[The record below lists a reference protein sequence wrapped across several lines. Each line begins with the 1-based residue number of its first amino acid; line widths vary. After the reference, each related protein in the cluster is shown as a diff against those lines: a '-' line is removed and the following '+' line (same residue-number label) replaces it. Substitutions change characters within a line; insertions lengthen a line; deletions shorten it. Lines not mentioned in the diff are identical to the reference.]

1 VFDPPQCS
9 IVGIRAQFDVDLVTD
24 LVALASGVASGGD
37 GRTAWPNVVV
47 TDDAPASDTELSTHP
62 THCGFNLKP
71 GRLTGEEYP
80 GCSLS
85 AFVERRVDVWDA
97 AAEYRGQGLA
107 YCGDVPPR
115 DRVDLTGGDEGVDL
129 LGNHFGGSTTIDD
142 DKVHPSAQG
151 VVLGV
156 DLLDGQFGTQ
166 LTGRSEHPGGALQ
179 RDDKRDDDVGGVFCS
194 TMSDQHHAPA
204 LDGKIEVLRSLDRAL
219 SAAFRDSADL
229 AVTTHDQWRVLL
241 TLRDGDGHTMSDV
254 AEQVGVP
261 AATATRLVDG
271 LVARTLVYRRSD
283 PLDRRKVLV
292 YLNPI
297 HRDALDAVT
306 SRAWA
311 ILAAAVDELSEAGR
325 EALNELLVDAPA
337 VRVS

>member
-1 VFDPPQCS
+1 
-9 IVGIRAQFDVDLVTD
+9 
-24 LVALASGVASGGD
+24 
-37 GRTAWPNVVV
+37 
-47 TDDAPASDTELSTHP
+47 
-62 THCGFNLKP
+62 
-71 GRLTGEEYP
+71 
-80 GCSLS
+80 
-85 AFVERRVDVWDA
+85 
-97 AAEYRGQGLA
+97 
-107 YCGDVPPR
+107 
-115 DRVDLTGGDEGVDL
+115 
-129 LGNHFGGSTTIDD
+129 
-142 DKVHPSAQG
+142 
-151 VVLGV
+151 
-156 DLLDGQFGTQ
+156 
-166 LTGRSEHPGGALQ
+166 
-179 RDDKRDDDVGGVFCS
+179 
-194 TMSDQHHAPA
+194 MSDQHHAPA